1 MIMKIHLANQ
11 SYIIWWNRM
20 YLVVKVRPLFKNK
33 QCASSNK
40 FWQELPIVVSAL
52 IDEVSVRA
60 MNYVPMQIDTS
71 PHEVWK
77 SMRIRTPFHTKRGPL
92 SPWGFFLSVLWLIVL
107 LLPSRQLSEWPLVKM
122 SWIKTYFSL
131 EDRPATAAAS
141 PICIVAYVDMG
152 LGWGYLRQIGSS
164 KFVKSNNP

>member
-1 MIMKIHLANQ
+1 MC
-11 SYIIWWNRM
+11 
-20 YLVVKVRPLFKNK
+20 VFK
-33 QCASSNK
+33 QILTGAPHCCFCFDWRS
-40 FWQELPIVVSAL
+40 F
-52 IDEVSVRA
+52 VRA

-77 SMRIRTPFHTKRGPL
+77 SMRIWTPFHTKRGPL
-92 SPWGFFLSVLWLIVL
+92 SLWGFFLSVLWLIVL
-107 LLPSRQLSEWPLVKM
+107 LLASRQLSEWPLVKM

-152 LGWGYLRQIGSS
+152 LGWRYVRQIGLSRFLKKLRS
-164 KFVKSNNP
+164 IKLTFTEKLMILPRKSP